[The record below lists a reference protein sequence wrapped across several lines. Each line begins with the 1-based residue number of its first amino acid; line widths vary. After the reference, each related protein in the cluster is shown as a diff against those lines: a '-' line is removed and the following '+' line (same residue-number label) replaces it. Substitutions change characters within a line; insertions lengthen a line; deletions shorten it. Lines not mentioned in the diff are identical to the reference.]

1 MDLIQVRVS
10 TKPKPIAP
18 FIVQTL
24 GRLKT
29 PGYVCRR
36 SSTFT
41 PAVSPNV
48 SFTRALVLSHGS
60 PHDAPLQRLICY
72 IWFYTSHP
80 GPLVF
85 HCHPHST
92 FRGCRDN
99 EQNES

>member
-48 SFTRALVLSHGS
+48 SSTRALVLSLG
-60 PHDAPLQRLICY
+60 
-72 IWFYTSHP
+72 
-80 GPLVF
+80 
-85 HCHPHST
+85 
-92 FRGCRDN
+92 
-99 EQNES
+99 